1 MDQQDSF
8 PCTEE
13 AQANY
18 LSEQGC
24 VTCLVYYGRSIKE
37 KKGNVSDA
45 QKVVQAILKHSMSA
59 DRKPSHEYCPK
70 GETYWCGR
78 QRDQARKHAVTT
90 TIILRLLLW

>member
-59 DRKPSHEYCPK
+59 DRKPSHAQKEK
-70 GETYWCGR
+70 HIGVAGRETR
-78 QRDQARKHAVTT
+78 QGNT
-90 TIILRLLLW
+90 RLPPQ